1 LFKKYNDSQ
10 MNTTSFGSISIV
22 EKERKMLEKIKR
34 RQVKELNNFYE
45 RKLMDY
51 FRKKKS
57 RR

>member
-1 LFKKYNDSQ
+1 

>member
-1 LFKKYNDSQ
+1 

-34 RQVKELNNFYE
+34 RQVKELNNFYG
-45 RKLMDY
+45 RKKLMDY